1 MSLWFGKSQ
10 ATKIVYSI
18 STSISLSFFLE
29 IEHFLFDRD
38 CNLSVCNSIEIL
50 ALKKH
55 IIKLMMR
62 DKDESKMMSIWYLGF
77 VMFSFL
83 SENIFVVEVK
93 RLPLDLL
100 LDTHPDLVLV

>member
-1 MSLWFGKSQ
+1 
-10 ATKIVYSI
+10 
-18 STSISLSFFLE
+18 
-29 IEHFLFDRD
+29 
-38 CNLSVCNSIEIL
+38 
-50 ALKKH
+50 
-55 IIKLMMR
+55 MR